1 LKHTSSVLIFSCA
14 FVLSGCFAPMSKYIG
29 DPEISPLGSDLTT
42 SSTETDGLSEVL
54 APDESTHDASNWLG
68 GPADYFRGQRAT
80 SKGDL
85 VTIRISLNDRAVF
98 NNSSSRTRKAKADAG
113 GDFDVG
119 IFGLLGA
126 GAAEANAGSNSSMS
140 GQGNI
145 TRSEKLDVTLTAIV
159 TKVYKNGMLHIEGT
173 QQAMVNR
180 ERRDVR
186 IAGIVNPRDIDE
198 TNSIDFS
205 KIAEARVVYGGA
217 GKVSDVQKSGWG
229 LQLWDKVN
237 PF

>member
-1 LKHTSSVLIFSCA
+1 MSGCMAPIEKYVGGPQVSSVG
-14 FVLSGCFAPMSKYIG
+14 SG
-29 DPEISPLGSDLTT
+29 
-42 SSTETDGLSEVL
+42 L
-54 APDESTHDASNWLG
+54 APTGAEPDALSDVFESDQVGAENNWIG
-68 GPADYFRGQRAT
+68 GPADFFRGQRAA
-80 SKGDL
+80 SRGDL

-98 NNSSSRTRKAKADAG
+98 NNSSSRSRKARADAG
-113 GDFDVG
+113 GEFDVG
-119 IFGLLGA
+119 MFGFLGT
-126 GAAEANAGSNSSMS
+126 GAAEANAGSNSSAS

-145 TRSEKLDVTLTAIV
+145 TRSERLDVTLTAVV
-159 TKVYKNGMLHIEGT
+159 TRVYANGLLQIEGS
-173 QQAMVNR
+173 QQAMVNH

-198 TNSIDFS
+198 TNSVDFS

-217 GKVSDVQKSGWG
+217 GKVSDVQKPGWG